1 MNAAQ
6 RGLDQVRIIGDN
18 CKSHLISDLLVG
30 AELLGGCL
38 RGSYFIARQNVRNIS
53 DETMKEGLSLL
64 LLKKLDEGVSTLR
77 DLRHRFIEI

>member
-1 MNAAQ
+1 
-6 RGLDQVRIIGDN
+6 
-18 CKSHLISDLLVG
+18 LLVG